1 MRTGEVL
8 IMADFGREEE
18 QRLPSIFA
26 DSFIQFLAG
35 LVFFIALLYRQEG
48 LIYLLLLVMVM
59 MYAARLWC
67 RLSLSG
73 IECRLRVDKLKV
85 FPSEKVIMKAE
96 VENSKFLPVWLR
108 FVVPVEGLRPSFSDG
123 ELCGESGLL
132 WKQKV
137 TWEWELT
144 ALKRGCHELGPP
156 YVKAGDLFG
165 FYQRKKVFAP
175 LQVVVFPR
183 IISIKNFSSP
193 LRDFLGTK
201 SSKGPVEDPVYP
213 VGTRDYRYGRPARHI
228 HWKSSA
234 RHNRLQEKIF
244 EPTAWRKILLAVDVA
259 HFARLGLKENFE
271 RALEVAA
278 SVAVWLEQEG
288 GAMGIVC
295 SGALAGGRPAIVP
308 LSRSSRQLSEVLEVL
323 GRLQL
328 KPAGTL
334 QEMLQHGV
342 NISWGT
348 SALYF
353 CPEIDD
359 TVVRARAF
367 FQERKLPL
375 AFVVIGKKPGIT
387 EISGSQVFHL
397 QQLSGEEGAAYE

>member
-1 MRTGEVL
+1 MTDYL
-8 IMADFGREEE
+8 QLEE

-26 DSFIQFLAG
+26 DSFIQFLVG
-35 LVFFIALLYRQEG
+35 LVLFIALLYRQEG
-48 LIYLLLLVMVM
+48 LIYLLLLVMAM
-59 MYAARLWC
+59 MYGAKIWC

-73 IECRLRVDKLKV
+73 IECRLKADQQKV
-85 FPSEKVIMKAE
+85 FPSEKITMGAE

-108 FVVPVEGLRPSFSDG
+108 FGVPVKGLCPSALADEKPFGG
-123 ELCGESGLL
+123 ELRGESGLL

-156 YVKAGDLFG
+156 YIGAGDLFG
-165 FYQRKKVFAP
+165 FYQRKKLFNP

-183 IISIKNFSSP
+183 LIAIKDFPSP

-201 SSKGPVEDPVYP
+201 SAKGPVEDPVYP

-244 EPTAWRKILLAVDVA
+244 EPTAGRKILLAVDVA
-259 HFARLGLKENFE
+259 HFARLGFEENFE
-271 RALEVAA
+271 RALEAVA
-278 SVAVWLEQEG
+278 SVAVWLDQQG

-295 SGALAGGRPAIVP
+295 NGTLAGGGPAVVP
-308 LSRSSRQLSEVLEVL
+308 LSRSSRQLSAVLEVL

-328 KPAGTL
+328 KPAGAL
-334 QEMLQHGV
+334 QDVLQYGV
-342 NISWGT
+342 NLSWGT
-348 SALYF
+348 GALYF

-359 TVVRARAF
+359 TAARTRAIFR
-367 FQERKLPL
+367 ERKVPL
-375 AFVVIGKKPGIT
+375 AFVATGKRPGIT
-387 EISGSQVFHL
+387 DLGGSRVFHL
-397 QQLSGEEGAAYE
+397 QQLCGEEGTAHD

>member
-1 MRTGEVL
+1 ML
-8 IMADFGREEE
+8 IMEDPVQGEG
-18 QRLPSIFA
+18 QKLPSIFA
-26 DSFIQFLAG
+26 DSFIQFLIG
-35 LVFFIALLYRQEG
+35 LILFIALLYRQEG
-48 LIYLLLLVMVM
+48 LIYLLLLVLAVM
-59 MYAARLWC
+59 YGARLWC

-73 IECRLRVDKLKV
+73 IECRLRVDKQKV

-108 FVVPVEGLRPSFSDG
+108 FGVPVEGLRPTLSSG

-156 YVKAGDLFG
+156 YVGAGDLFG
-165 FYQRKKVFAP
+165 FYQRKKVFDS

-183 IISIKNFSSP
+183 LISIKKFPSP

-201 SSKGPVEDPVYP
+201 SAKGPVEDPVYP
-213 VGTRDYRYGRPARHI
+213 VGTRDYRYGRPSRHI

-234 RHNRLQEKIF
+234 RHNRLQEKVF
-244 EPTAWRKILLAVDVA
+244 EPTAWRKILLAVDAA
-259 HFARLGLKENFE
+259 HFARLGLEENFE
-271 RALEVAA
+271 RALEAAA
-278 SVAVWLEQEG
+278 SAAVWLDQQG

-295 SGALAGGRPAIVP
+295 SGSLAGGGPAVVP
-308 LSRSSRQLSEVLEVL
+308 LSRSSRQLSAVLEVL

-334 QEMLQHGV
+334 QEVLQHGV

-359 TVVRARAF
+359 TVISVQAF
-367 FQERKLPL
+367 FRERKVPL
-375 AFVVIGKKPGIT
+375 AFVVTGNRPGT
-387 EISGSQVFHL
+387 AEISGSQVFHL